1 MTNGN
6 TFPRRA
12 CARVLL
18 TTRGMQNPF
27 ELASGKFR
35 LAPGTHDA
43 RSCAHKG
50 SGAPKGA
57 PSNAPRCIDKRCR
70 LPGLRGSAPKMIR
83 GALAFRRF
91 AAALATT
98 SQRRNSGPEPRFL
111 GLGEAP
117 GETHD
122 PEKAYPGLD
131 PGWKPASRKDHAQ
144 TMTGVLPALT
154 CPSPVSSSQT
164 GRRAGP
170 AGPRSRPGAGCKPAR
185 GNRPRSA
192 FGLAFLKAPLVERD
206 GWTGNRFR
214 DECQGWSPKRRRAGR
229 LDLLHSTLPV
239 GGDRQ

>member
-1 MTNGN
+1 MTPLTRFARQCSLATSPHWGEVREKRSRDAPAPG
-6 TFPRRA
+6 FCSRREG
-12 CARVLL
+12 CESFR
-18 TTRGMQNPF
+18 
-27 ELASGKFR
+27 LASGKFR

-98 SQRRNSGPEPRFL
+98 SQRRDSAPEPRFL

-170 AGPRSRPGAGCKPAR
+170 AGPRSR
-185 GNRPRSA
+185 
-192 FGLAFLKAPLVERD
+192 
-206 GWTGNRFR
+206 TGTAVRY
-214 DECQGWSPKRRRAGR
+214 DYAVK
-229 LDLLHSTLPV
+229 
-239 GGDRQ
+239 